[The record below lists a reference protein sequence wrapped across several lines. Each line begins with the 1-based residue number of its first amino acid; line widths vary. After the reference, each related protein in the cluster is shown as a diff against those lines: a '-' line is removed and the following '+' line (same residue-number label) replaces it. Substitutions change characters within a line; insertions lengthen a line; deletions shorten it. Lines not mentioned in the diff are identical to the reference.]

1 MEVDTNVKGACEKFY
16 MMGLFQNLLITEV
29 SQCKR
34 KLVVATPGNCWQKK
48 SHCAEKELTE
58 NSGGYFLPQ

>member
-29 SQCKR
+29 ASVKESWQRGTICKPYTILSCSGHSR
-34 KLVVATPGNCWQKK
+34 KLL
-48 SHCAEKELTE
+48 AEEI
-58 NSGGYFLPQ
+58 SMC